1 MEKNLFTCNQVSAST
16 WWRGT
21 ADSSAFL
28 MKPRVVSGGSL
39 SGVSKGSKIFLEKF
53 KRNVTVYRKLP
64 IQFRTC
70 LISAWYSNCFEI
82 GEKYLKYEAPFHPET
97 NLRQQNFK
105 PSQIFW
111 RDICLDRFHPLG
123 HDNLPHLKRFGEQI
137 TNELFKHNQSTFQE
151 ITPQK
156 KHSSHLRG
164 DNTMRHH
171 TAQAMEPLHVLA
183 FYTWHGIPASSNLH
197 IAGRVRRQTC
207 AQHI

>member
-64 IQFRTC
+64 IQFRIC

-156 KHSSHLRG
+156 
-164 DNTMRHH
+164 NT
-171 TAQAMEPLHVLA
+171 VL
-183 FYTWHGIPASSNLH
+183 TSEVIIPCGTTQHKRWSPSMCWRSILDMAS
-197 IAGRVRRQTC
+197 
-207 AQHI
+207 QHPPTFT